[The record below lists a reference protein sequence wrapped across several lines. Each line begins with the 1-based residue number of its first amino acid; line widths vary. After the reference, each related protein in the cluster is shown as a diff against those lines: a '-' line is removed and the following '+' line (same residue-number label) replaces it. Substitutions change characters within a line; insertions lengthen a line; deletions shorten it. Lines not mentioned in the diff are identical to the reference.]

1 MRTTVSYPDAPKT
14 LEDFFSRLQETSDLL
29 PKRLRQC
36 ATFVTDSPER
46 IAVSTV
52 AEWSELAE
60 VPPSAVIR
68 FCQVYGF
75 SGFSEMQ
82 RLFRDSLALTQWPDY
97 STRLKKIREEHADG
111 PISLLAE
118 FGDAGRLS
126 LEKLMQ
132 TADPKVFDEAI
143 ETLTSAECIHLVGF
157 RRSFPVSAYLAY
169 AFDKMEVPCVLHT
182 AVGRLGESK
191 SLRSGDVMLAIS
203 FAPYTLETV
212 ELAGYARSQG
222 IAVVAVTDN
231 MASPLYRI
239 GSTTITVSE
248 PDVGSFRPL
257 VATLTLAMSLAVSV
271 GSRYE
276 ARAAE

>member
-1 MRTTVSYPDAPKT
+1 MRTIVSFSEAPKT
-14 LEDFFSRLQETSDLL
+14 LEDFFARLHEASDLL

-36 ATFVTDSPER
+36 ASFVTDSPER

-52 AEWSELAE
+52 AEWSQLAE

-68 FCQVYGF
+68 FCQVFGF

-97 STRLKKIREEHADG
+97 STRLSRIRKEHADG

-118 FGDAGRLS
+118 FVDAGRLS
-126 LEKLMQ
+126 LERLMQ
-132 TADPKVFDEAI
+132 TADPTVFEEAI
-143 ETLTSAECIHLVGF
+143 ETLTEANCIHLVGF
-157 RRSFPVSAYLAY
+157 RRAFPVASYLAY

-182 AVGRLGESK
+182 AVGRLGETR
-191 SLRSGDVMLAIS
+191 SLRAGDVMLAIS

-212 ELAGYARSQG
+212 ELAGHARSQG
-222 IAVVAVTDN
+222 KRVVAITDN

-257 VATLTLAMSLAVSV
+257 VATLTLAMTLAVST
-271 GSRYE
+271 GSRLSSTVE
-276 ARAAE
+276 K